1 MSIFLK
7 KGSRVQVGFP
17 SEVTPFHLMVDDLLF
32 MYIIMKYIEAFHGFL
47 YIFYSSLA
55 RVLLNLIIKKSH
67 IYIQSEA
74 TLIAI
79 FQKFRAPKEFLFQV
93 TEFILPK
100 PLFYFYVRIN
110 ISPERIVVYLVLTK
124 PTEYTIL
131 LSLYPFPRRRKMNQR
146 GSI

>member
-67 IYIQSEA
+67 IYIHSIGSHFNCNFLKIPG
-74 TLIAI
+74 TKRILISSNGI
-79 FQKFRAPKEFLFQV
+79 
-93 TEFILPK
+93 
-100 PLFYFYVRIN
+100 
-110 ISPERIVVYLVLTK
+110 
-124 PTEYTIL
+124 YT
-131 LSLYPFPRRRKMNQR
+131 S
-146 GSI
+146 